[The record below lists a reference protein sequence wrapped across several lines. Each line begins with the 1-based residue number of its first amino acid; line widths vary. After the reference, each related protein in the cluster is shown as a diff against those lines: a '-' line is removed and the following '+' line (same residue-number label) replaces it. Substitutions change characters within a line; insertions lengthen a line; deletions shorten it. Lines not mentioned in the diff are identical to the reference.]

1 MIKKRSGAPP
11 PRRRGAA
18 VRASPAPRR
27 PHSNS
32 LRSRAAAASPD
43 PSARPKGRDAQPR
56 PLRCSRRASR
66 ARRSVLLPP
75 RPPRAVFC
83 AVLLAGRSHLQACP
97 SPRPPPASARGNG
110 LRAEFLETGS
120 EACEPHE
127 RAPVR
132 ARLWLRRP
140 RGGAPGGGPLSG
152 ARGPEDAGAGAGEGA
167 GPRPAGGGRAPGPSG
182 GTCPPAGTPEL
193 VSQSGVLEDQ
203 SRLQTDGRS
212 VTKRKV
218 FLFQVLSELLE

>member
-75 RPPRAVFC
+75 GPRALSSVRC
-83 AVLLAGRSHLQACP
+83 SSPAGPISRP
-97 SPRPPPASARGNG
+97 VPRRG
-110 LRAEFLETGS
+110 R
-120 EACEPHE
+120 
-127 RAPVR
+127 
-132 ARLWLRRP
+132 RRP
-140 RGGAPGGGPLSG
+140 LPGGMVCGPSFWRQEVRHASPMSAPRCG
-152 ARGPEDAGAGAGEGA
+152 RGCGCGGRAA
-167 GPRPAGGGRAPGPSG
+167 GPREAGR
-182 GTCPPAGTPEL
+182 
-193 VSQSGVLEDQ
+193 
-203 SRLQTDGRS
+203 
-212 VTKRKV
+212 
-218 FLFQVLSELLE
+218 